1 MSKLSERQRLIL
13 TIAVGVLLTGGL
25 VALILKDRG
34 EIKTV
39 RDEIASLDQRIRAA
53 DVEIKKTRDRENRV
67 LVFRAVEN
75 RELAVLPTRQKIAS
89 FHRNLSTFLAS
100 AGLRFQELPESEP
113 KDSGLAKGIFVTRSA
128 LSFQGDSASTLR
140 FVNMMENDPRLVA
153 IKGLT
158 LDAGQK
164 NKDDP
169 TQPVIHDG
177 QVHIETYFYN
187 PGAVTMA
194 RMHIPS
200 AEARL
205 QEPEIK
211 AAIAAF
217 QPERPDSYTLRP
229 SASRRDPL
237 VDPRVAA
244 PKVDEEELK
253 RTFEQQETIV
263 LEIEAQLNDIN
274 ERVEQEKALGNAG
287 DVFRQDRVQAE
298 VDVLLNE
305 VNAYLAQIDQ
315 NKSITLPEL
324 AKRLER
330 VREATSDLNGRR
342 PPRILTVPRHAAER
356 TYETVESAFV
366 RGDYTEVSNLVAQWS
381 KFIEGK
387 AVDADAVELSQAIVQ
402 LRPRAK
408 RLAEFQSIPLRVT
421 GTIVHPMDPGRSVAL
436 VNGRPL
442 HVGERLSDR
451 GDVLVTEITREAVI
465 FEYKGEAI
473 RVRRRRGG
481 PDDKPRVGA
490 VDVIEPAGT
499 PATLGG

>member
-1 MSKLSERQRLIL
+1 M
-13 TIAVGVLLTGGL
+13 
-25 VALILKDRG
+25 D
-34 EIKTV
+34 
-39 RDEIASLDQRIRAA
+39 
-53 DVEIKKTRDRENRV
+53 
-67 LVFRAVEN
+67 
-75 RELAVLPTRQKIAS
+75 
-89 FHRNLSTFLAS
+89 
-100 AGLRFQELPESEP
+100 
-113 KDSGLAKGIFVTRSA
+113 LAKGIFVTRSP

-153 IKGLT
+153 IKGLS
-158 LDAGQK
+158 LEAGAK

-169 TQPVIHDG
+169 SAPVLHDG
-177 QVHIETYFYN
+177 EVQIETYYYN
-187 PGAVTMA
+187 SGSVAVN
-194 RMHIPS
+194 RVHIPN

-263 LEIEAQLNDIN
+263 LEIEADLNDIN

-305 VNAYLAQIDQ
+305 LNAYLAQVDQ

-330 VREATSDLNGRR
+330 VRSSADELNGKR
-342 PPRILTVPRHAAER
+342 PPRILTVPATAAQR
-356 TYETVESAFV
+356 TYDDVESAFV
-366 RGDYTEVSNLVAQWS
+366 KGDYTEVGNLVAQWA

-387 AVDADAVELSQAIVQ
+387 TVDTDAVELSQAIVS

-481 PDDKPRVGA
+481 PDDKPRVDTAG
-490 VDVIEPAGT
+490 VVEPVAA
-499 PATLGG
+499 PVELGD